1 MNAFWEWNQVVVALD
16 GCSLA
21 ACLTSAGLNNVR
33 VDSALCQELNAVQL
47 LGFVK
52 EDLPELGTNQAA
64 LHLWL
69 GNASQKLCIAFLCV
83 NVNQRHVELLAED
96 LLNHLWLA
104 FAEHAVVNK
113 HAGQLIADSAVDKSC
128 DNRRVN
134 AAGKRQNNAT
144 IANLL
149 ANLLHLLLN
158 DVVHGPRL
166 LKTTDIEQEVRKHLR
181 TALGVINL
189 WVELSGIQVLSS
201 VFHSCNRANVGR
213 SGNSKALWNLRDSI
227 AVAHPNGL
235 LLRGAVKNATLPCAG
250 QMSWA
255 ILALLGMSN
264 GAAQG
269 NRHDLLSIAETK
281 DRKAKL
287 QNLWVNLWRVLG
299 VDRSRA
305 AGQNKRRWIELTKLI
320 CGNITRNNL
329 GVDIKIAHATCN

>member
-1 MNAFWEWNQVVVALD
+1 MNALWEWNQVVVALD

-21 ACLTSAGLNNVR
+21 ACLTSARLNNVR
-33 VDSALCQELNAVQL
+33 IDGALCQELNAVQL
-47 LGFVK
+47 LGLVK

-96 LLNHLWLA
+96 LLNHLWLTL
-104 FAEHAVVNK
+104 AEHAVVHK
-113 HAGQLIADSAVDKSC
+113 YAGQLIANSAMDKSC

-134 AAGKRQNNAT
+134 AAGKRQNDAA

-166 LKTTDIEQEVRKHLR
+166 LKTTDIEQEVRKHLG
-181 TALGVINL
+181 TALGVVDL
-189 WVELSGIQVLSS
+189 WVELRRIQVLSS
-201 VFHSCNRANVGR
+201 VFHSSNRANISR
-213 SGNSKALWNLRDSI
+213 SGNGKAFWDLRHSI

-235 LLRGAVKNATLPCAG
+235 LLSGAVKDAALPRAG

-264 GAAQG
+264 GA
-269 NRHDLLSIAETK
+269 T
-281 DRKAKL
+281 
-287 QNLWVNLWRVLG
+287 
-299 VDRSRA
+299 
-305 AGQNKRRWIELTKLI
+305 
-320 CGNITRNNL
+320 
-329 GVDIKIAHATCN
+329 

>member
-1 MNAFWEWNQVVVALD
+1 M
-16 GCSLA
+16 
-21 ACLTSAGLNNVR
+21 
-33 VDSALCQELNAVQL
+33 
-47 LGFVK
+47 
-52 EDLPELGTNQAA
+52 
-64 LHLWL
+64 
-69 GNASQKLCIAFLCV
+69 
-83 NVNQRHVELLAED
+83 
-96 LLNHLWLA
+96 
-104 FAEHAVVNK
+104 
-113 HAGQLIADSAVDKSC
+113 DKC
-128 DNRRVN
+128 RDNRRVN

-158 DVVHGPRL
+158 DVIHGPRL

-181 TALGVINL
+181 TALGVVDL

-201 VFHSCNRANVGR
+201 VFHSCDGANIGR
-213 SGNSKALWNLRDSI
+213 SGNGKALWDLRHCI

-235 LLRGAVKNATLPCAG
+235 LLSGAVKNATLPCAG

-264 GAAQG
+264 GTTQG
-269 NRHDLLSIAETK
+269 NRHNLLSIAETK

-287 QNLWVNLWRVLG
+287 QNLGINLWRILSIN
-299 VDRSRA
+299 RSRA

-329 GVDIKIAHATCN
+329 GVDVKIAHATCN